1 MQISRQTMQLQTVD
15 ILKALFALPGFDSV
29 SIKGISPASPDDS
42 QTILSAIDASWH
54 DILSDVDFKVRI
66 AVHPSLRSLAKPLSH
81 TLLSLM
87 GLKDGIL
94 GLSIQ
99 GNACEMQEEA
109 VETVRLCLATGY
121 RADIIFEIQWNENVP
136 PLSACENA
144 PCPSPCDDFWFIAVQ
159 ALGKLLRRDYLIAD
173 HLAHMLIM
181 EGLVLQM
188 EMRDAKYGTNIH
200 RYGYGEVPAYQNTN
214 TEAFAFLFDKMEPAG
229 RQTAENL
236 CRAALTYNALTGR
249 DSSNESRREIF
260 FALWNCYLQGL

>member
-1 MQISRQTMQLQTVD
+1 MEFS
-15 ILKALFALPGFDSV
+15 AL
-29 SIKGISPASPDDS
+29 
-42 QTILSAIDASWH
+42 
-54 DILSDVDFKVRI
+54 
-66 AVHPSLRSLAKPLSH
+66 
-81 TLLSLM
+81 
-87 GLKDGIL
+87 
-94 GLSIQ
+94 Q
-99 GNACEMQEEA
+99 GNACEIQEEA

-144 PCPSPCDDFWFIAVQ
+144 PCPSPCDAFWFIAVQ

-200 RYGYGEVPAYQNTN
+200 RYGYGEVPAYQNTD
-214 TEAFAFLFDKMEPAG
+214 TEAFAFLFDKTEPAG
-229 RQTAENL
+229 RRTAENL

>member
-121 RADIIFEIQWNENVP
+121 EIQWNENVP

-144 PCPSPCDDFWFIAVQ
+144 PCPSPCDAFWFIAVQ

-229 RQTAENL
+229 RQTEENL

>member
-54 DILSDVDFKVRI
+54 DILSDVDFKARI

-121 RADIIFEIQWNENVP
+121 RADIIFEIQ
-136 PLSACENA
+136 
-144 PCPSPCDDFWFIAVQ
+144 
-159 ALGKLLRRDYLIAD
+159 
-173 HLAHMLIM
+173 
-181 EGLVLQM
+181 
-188 EMRDAKYGTNIH
+188 
-200 RYGYGEVPAYQNTN
+200 
-214 TEAFAFLFDKMEPAG
+214 
-229 RQTAENL
+229 
-236 CRAALTYNALTGR
+236 
-249 DSSNESRREIF
+249 
-260 FALWNCYLQGL
+260 